1 MMPKS
6 FLGKG
11 WKFPVQVDPKTGR
24 IKMSEYEEDISEAIR
39 IILAT
44 SRGERLMRP
53 NFGCGAQSFVFGLAD
68 TTTLKLFETEVS
80 QAITAWEP
88 RVSEIEVK
96 IDFDPD
102 NPGKLLINIQYV
114 VRLTNNLFN
123 LVFPFYLSEGIS

>member
-1 MMPKS
+1 MPKS
-6 FLGKG
+6 FLGRG

-39 IILAT
+39 IILST

-53 NFGCGAQSFVFGLAD
+53 NFGCGAQSFVFGLTD
-68 TTTLKLFETEVS
+68 TTTLKLFETEVA

-96 IDFDPD
+96 IDFDQD
-102 NPGKLLINIQYV
+102 TPGRLLINIKYV